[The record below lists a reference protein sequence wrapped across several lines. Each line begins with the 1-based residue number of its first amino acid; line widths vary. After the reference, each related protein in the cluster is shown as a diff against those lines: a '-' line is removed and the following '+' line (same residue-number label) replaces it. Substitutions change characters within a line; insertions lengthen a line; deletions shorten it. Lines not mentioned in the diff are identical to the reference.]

1 MYKDVLRSIEGIEI
15 YPVISFLIF
24 FGFFLGLILFVVKQ
38 DKSFISKMKNLPME
52 SDGDDDTAKR
62 N

>member
-1 MYKDVLRSIEGIEI
+1 
-15 YPVISFLIF
+15 VISFLIF